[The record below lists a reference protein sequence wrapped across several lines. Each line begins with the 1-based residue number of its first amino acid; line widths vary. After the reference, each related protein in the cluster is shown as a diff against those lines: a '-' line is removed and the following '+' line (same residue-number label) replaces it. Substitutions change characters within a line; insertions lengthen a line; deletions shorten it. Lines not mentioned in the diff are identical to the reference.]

1 MQDLL
6 HPVRELNPA
15 NLWVICDVSNELLA
29 VGKTVLGGDEGVDGD
44 GVATSNDLGFGHDA
58 SSAGGKMRE
67 LSLATDVDGMSSKT
81 RGNAQLLPCWGID
94 TSRITTFSNASGSM
108 NICNVLE

>member
-44 GVATSNDLGFGHDA
+44 DVTTSNELGFGHDA

-81 RGNAQLLPCWGID
+81 SGNAQLLPCRGID
-94 TSRITTFSNASGSM
+94 ASRITTFSNASGSM